1 MTFSVDKSTG
11 YYVNHNDDSNFAF
24 DDSSHNNNVIM
35 SAMASLITSL
45 TNVYST
51 VYSGGLMKENI
62 KAPRRARLW
71 GNSPVISEFP
81 AQMANNAE
89 NVAML
94 MTPS

>member
-11 YYVNHNDDSNFAF
+11 YYVNHNDESNFAF

-35 SAMASLITSL
+35 SAMASLITRL

-51 VYSGGLMKENI
+51 VYYKENI